1 MGEITK
7 VTRGKLVIA
16 ILALLALTGLT
27 WWLSYVPTGAWETPI
42 SLGIAAVKVSI
53 VGLFFMDLA
62 ETRGVLRLVAVV
74 APLFITVMILLMLGD
89 VMFR

>member
-7 VTRGKLVIA
+7 VTRPKLVVA

-27 WWLSYVPTGAWETPI
+27 WGLSYVPTGSWETPI
-42 SLGIAAVKVSI
+42 SLGIAAVKVAI

-62 ETRGVLRLVAVV
+62 ETRGVLRLVALV